1 MHLRVQCREK
11 PPVHRKHLTNVHF
24 RGSRKLPYSLLHFP
38 LIDITVLTSPDVA
51 EIEIV
56 IFTGDITQ
64 SLHQIIILVDVV
76 VESHNPAPIVQCI
89 DKLHVLT
96 NS

>member
-1 MHLRVQCREK
+1 MM
-11 PPVHRKHLTNVHF
+11 
-24 RGSRKLPYSLLHFP
+24 
-38 LIDITVLTSPDVA
+38 TSPDVT

-56 IFTGDITQ
+56 IFTGNVTQ

-76 VESHNPAPIVQCI
+76 VESHNPALIVQCI
-89 DKLHVLT
+89 DKLNVFT